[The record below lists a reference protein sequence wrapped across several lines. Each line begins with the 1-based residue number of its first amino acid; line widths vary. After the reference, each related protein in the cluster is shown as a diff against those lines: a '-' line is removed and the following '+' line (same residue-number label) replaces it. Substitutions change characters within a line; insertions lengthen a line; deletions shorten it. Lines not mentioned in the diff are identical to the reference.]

1 MKKKKEKVSLT
12 FPFPADLL
20 QLIFIANLFFTFFI
34 LFYNSVYVFLV
45 PLSTY
50 FFFFWRK
57 WRCPSMKLD
66 HQKVAHQL
74 RLSLSV
80 SILILMLK
88 NKNKNN
94 IINSMMIIS
103 KNSRVE

>member
-1 MKKKKEKVSLT
+1 
-12 FPFPADLL
+12 
-20 QLIFIANLFFTFFI
+20 
-34 LFYNSVYVFLV
+34 
-45 PLSTY
+45 
-50 FFFFWRK
+50 
-57 WRCPSMKLD
+57 MKLD